1 MSTSLKE
8 NITEE
13 FRNFDINKVFAY
25 GEQKIAEGKFVVYG
39 RYTFADDFFVKV
51 YEPSNRDDDFAYMTR
66 DTVESKF
73 CI

>member
-1 MSTSLKE
+1 MGASLKE
-8 NITEE
+8 NKTEE

-39 RYTFADDFFVKV
+39 RYTFADDFYVKV
-51 YEPSNRDDDFAYMTR
+51 YEISNRDDDFAYMTR

-73 CI
+73 CV